1 MDFNLTDIQQ
11 DFLKLAHDFGEKKLA
26 PTITERDHKG
36 IYDKDLIDE
45 LLSPVLPALTSKKN
59 TAVPAMTAATF

>member
-36 IYDKDLIDE
+36 IYDKR
-45 LLSPVLPALTSKKN
+45 PYR
-59 TAVPAMTAATF
+59 

>member
-36 IYDKDLIDE
+36 IYDKDLID
-45 LLSPVLPALTSKKN
+45 
-59 TAVPAMTAATF
+59 